1 MYAPLLIVR
10 SPCDFYISIYVS
22 IYKRMKETK
31 ELNLKKKIKAE
42 VVDQPGI
49 YLNQTSN
56 QKLITFLSIDI
67 ILHINCREIH
77 FA

>member
-1 MYAPLLIVR
+1 
-10 SPCDFYISIYVS
+10 
-22 IYKRMKETK
+22 MKETK